1 MFAKED
7 FELFEEEYE
16 EVASHLHK
24 YPEPCYFPIKFHS
37 ARHQISSTMAK
48 DYLNLLT
55 DADPYTGLKSL
66 QSVKV
71 FNDGS
76 VLFRTIPSLLGFS
89 PEENVL
95 ELRLRCLLH
104 AVSNLD
110 SCTKEYRELQRGLR
124 NSEQAN
130 IKNWSNFVHEKDHT

>member
-7 FELFEEEYE
+7 FQLFEEEGE

-24 YPEPCYFPIKFHS
+24 YSEPCYFIIKFHS
-37 ARHQISSTMAK
+37 AKHQISSTTAK

-55 DADPYTGLKSL
+55 DANPNTDLKSSK
-66 QSVKV
+66 SVEI

-76 VLFRTIPSLLGFS
+76 VLFLTIASLLEFS
-89 PEENVL
+89 LEESVL

-110 SCTKEYRELQRGLR
+110 SYTKEYRELQRELR
-124 NSEQAN
+124 NPEQGN
-130 IKNWSNFVHEKDHT
+130 IKNWSNFVHEKDYR